1 MCLFLGAFIRVCF
14 RLVYNPIQS
23 PGVSLTHRIP
33 LRWRAGNGAETYKR
47 ECRYELREEGD
58 GGWNL

>member
-1 MCLFLGAFIRVCF
+1 
-14 RLVYNPIQS
+14 
-23 PGVSLTHRIP
+23 LTHRIP